1 MLSINFSELIWT
13 IINFF
18 LLYFLLKRFLF
29 TPVCRLLDE
38 RQAKIDG
45 GLNAEKEA
53 QATVDRNRSRI
64 DAEKA
69 ESRREANRILTE
81 AEAEDEKNRAESIAA
96 ARSKAKEDLRRSE
109 AELEQR
115 SEQEETLL
123 REKSGDLSA
132 LLSAR
137 ILGQE
142 D

>member
-115 SEQEETLL
+115 GEQEETLL

>member
-53 QATVDRNRSRI
+53 RATVDRNRSRI

-115 SEQEETLL
+115 GEQEETLL

>member
-132 LLSAR
+132 LRSAR
-137 ILGQE
+137 IRGQE

>member
-1 MLSINFSELIWT
+1 MLSINISELIWT

-115 SEQEETLL
+115 GEQEETLL